1 MALAM
6 EQADEERNMQRIY
19 EIQAKFGSGS
29 EQLVRDAL
37 LWCSCSADLSRQAVP
52 GRKLLLE
59 SILKKST
66 RHGPAARHF
75 FLFNDMLVYA
85 QKGITGRLSS
95 QVRAI
100 CDRLYVLQEYHDV
113 FFLHSCVL
121 ASMLTCFPIAC
132 A

>member
-100 CDRLYVLQEYHDV
+100 FAIVCMSCKNITTCISCILALLLVCSHV
-113 FFLHSCVL
+113 F
-121 ASMLTCFPIAC
+121 P
-132 A
+132 